1 LGARD
6 GRSGELFQDS
16 FFQAQA
22 ARGAVVAAIVTG
34 AVTFLSTRIPLV
46 RTWFVAQRLPLIAA
60 FLMSVVVAG
69 AIGLFLRQL
78 TWLELQPLKRELA
91 SENAGLTIFQ
101 GGRVDPFAPT
111 AGDSCQH
118 EIKSGKFEVAKV
130 GEGDYRICFGDQLPD
145 DSIILT
151 GPMLKSIDAAANA
164 MSISVVKSRN
174 SFEARTLF
182 NGAPTDGVF
191 GFLVL
196 R

>member
-1 LGARD
+1 MGNLG
-6 GRSGELFQDS
+6 S
-16 FFQAQA
+16 FFQDFAQA
-22 ARGAVVAAIVTG
+22 ARGAVAAAIVTG
-34 AVTFLSTRIPLV
+34 AVTFLSTRIPQV
-46 RTWFVAQRLPLIAA
+46 RKWVVEERLPLIAA

-69 AIGLFLRQL
+69 AIGLFLRHL
-78 TWLELQPLKRELA
+78 TWQELQPLKQELA
-91 SENAGLTIFQ
+91 SENAGFTIFR
-101 GGRVDPFAPT
+101 GGRVDLAAST

-145 DSIILT
+145 NSIILT
-151 GPMLKSIDAAANA
+151 GPMLNRIDKAANA

-182 NGAPTDGVF
+182 NGTPADGVF

-196 R
+196 SQK